1 MPPDQA
7 IQVGF
12 PKVDTGSTALV
23 VPPAPVT
30 AANQGLA
37 EISAKPA
44 AEIRKTLSCAA
55 LLKGETLTK
64 AEGEAA
70 ELLEKMLEN
79 TQVFSAYGTQAL
91 QGVNELI
98 DRLLNEVE
106 PTKVPELIKLMQG
119 LEDEMRG
126 IKSNHDPSD
135 PKVRGKYEKMRKR
148 NHRVLGFFGHV
159 KTQIEMLIDEVQ
171 PVRKRLENVET
182 ELSGKQLQ
190 LLRNVGYYDQLYD
203 ENEAEILKLI
213 YVIGAMELIRDLAA
227 KRAAAIIE
235 GDASLGDRKGEE
247 KAKVVELST
256 NMEIKIAEYKGRL
269 MVAWATSPQV
279 RAMRT
284 LNVGLAERINELIN
298 VTIPTMKATI
308 LQWEMLVQ
316 SKDADELAKAVA
328 TASNNW
334 LQEYSAAG
342 AEVVTAIAEGNQT
355 PTLSPQT
362 IMAMADNISKE
373 AEGTIHAFEL
383 GEQHRAEMDQAM
395 IEAKS
400 IIDVSTKKANDA
412 VVEQVL
418 KKAHEAEKIDVS
430 TSVAVAS

>member
-1 MPPDQA
+1 MSPDQA

-12 PKVDTGSTALV
+12 PKVDTGSAALV

-30 AANQGLA
+30 AANRGLA
-37 EISAKPA
+37 EVSAKPP

-55 LLKGETLTK
+55 LLQGETRTK

-70 ELLEKMLEN
+70 QLLDKMLEN
-79 TQVFSAYGTQAL
+79 TQVFSVYGMQAL
-91 QGVNELI
+91 QGVNELV

-106 PTKVPELIKLMQG
+106 PTKIPELIALMQG

-135 PKVRGKYEKMRKR
+135 PKIREKYEKMRKR
-148 NHRVLGFFGHV
+148 NHRVLGFFGHM

-171 PVRKRLENVET
+171 PVKKRLENVEE

-190 LLRNVGYYDQLYD
+190 LMKNVGYYDELYT

-213 YVIGAMELIRDLAA
+213 YVIGVMELIRDLAA
-227 KRAAAIIE
+227 KRAASIIE
-235 GDASLGDRKGEE
+235 GDVSLGDRGGEK
-247 KAKVVELST
+247 KAKVVELSN

-284 LNVGLAERINELIN
+284 LNVGLAERINELVN
-298 VTIPTMKATI
+298 VTIPTMKGTI
-308 LQWEMLVQ
+308 VQWEMLVQ
-316 SKDADELAKAVA
+316 SKDADELARAVA

-373 AEGTIHAFEL
+373 AEGAINAFQL
-383 GEQHRAEMDQAM
+383 GEKHREEMDQAM
-395 IEAKS
+395 IEAKT
-400 IIDVSTKKANDA
+400 IIDSSTKKVNDS
-412 VVEQVL
+412 VVEQIL
-418 KKAHEAEKIDVS
+418 RKAHQAEKIEIS
-430 TSVAVAS
+430 TSVATTN